1 LVRAGLVVLAFFIG
15 WGLSFI
21 GMPIPWML
29 GGIFVSLA
37 MKIAGIQGVSWPR
50 RWRNY
55 GLIVVG
61 YGIGRY
67 VTPSVLDQMLQQ
79 IPGIVGATIVAV
91 ATALIISVFMAKYEH
106 MDLHSTIM
114 GIMPGGFTQMT
125 AMSDED
131 CRVDTNVVTVLQ
143 SLRLITIVVTVPFL
157 VINFLGAQVTQ
168 TATSLAVTKGVSFW
182 PILPLAAIVGFIME
196 KLKISTPYLMGP
208 IFVTAALSLYMGL
221 LNTSPNWLLSLA
233 QLSIGIYVG
242 TGLEPKKVKK
252 LMLILPNVFLG
263 IFVMLAVSI
272 GVAYLLSYFY
282 GFSLITAFLA
292 MAPGGL
298 GEMCL
303 VGMSLEENV
312 AIILTYQMFRFL
324 FLNLAVPVCIG
335 RYFGKPSLGEER

>member
-1 LVRAGLVVLAFFIG
+1 MVRAGLVVLAFFIG
-15 WGLSFI
+15 WGLSLI

-168 TATSLAVTKGVSFW
+168 TATSLAVTKGISFW

>member
-15 WGLSFI
+15 WGLSLI

>member
-1 LVRAGLVVLAFFIG
+1 MVRVGLVVLAFFIG

-91 ATALIISVFMAKYEH
+91 ATALIISAFMAKYEH

>member
-1 LVRAGLVVLAFFIG
+1 
-15 WGLSFI
+15 
-21 GMPIPWML
+21 M
-29 GGIFVSLA
+29 
-37 MKIAGIQGVSWPR
+37 
-50 RWRNY
+50 
-55 GLIVVG
+55 
-61 YGIGRY
+61 
-67 VTPSVLDQMLQQ
+67 
-79 IPGIVGATIVAV
+79 
-91 ATALIISVFMAKYEH
+91 
-106 MDLHSTIM
+106 
-114 GIMPGGFTQMT
+114 
-125 AMSDED
+125 
-131 CRVDTNVVTVLQ
+131 
-143 SLRLITIVVTVPFL
+143 TVPFL

-168 TATSLAVTKGVSFW
+168 TATSLAVTTGVPFW
-182 PILPLAAIVGFIME
+182 PILPFAAIVGFIME

-208 IFVTAALSLYMGL
+208 IFVAAGLSLYMGL
-221 LNTSPNWLLSLA
+221 LNTSPSWLLSLA

-263 IFVMLAVSI
+263 IFVMLGVSI

-324 FLNLAVPVCIG
+324 FLNLAVPTCIG
-335 RYFGKPSLGEER
+335 KYFGKPDLSEKQ

>member
-1 LVRAGLVVLAFFIG
+1 
-15 WGLSFI
+15 
-21 GMPIPWML
+21 MPIPWML

-37 MKIAGIQGVSWPR
+37 MKIAGVQGVSWPR

-91 ATALIISVFMAKYEH
+91 VTALIISIFMAKYEH

-168 TATSLAVTKGVSFW
+168 TATSLAVTTGVPFW
-182 PILPLAAIVGFIME
+182 PILPFAAIVGFIME

-208 IFVTAALSLYMGL
+208 IFVAAGLSLYMGL
-221 LNTSPNWLLSLA
+221 LNTSPSWLLSLA

-263 IFVMLAVSI
+263 IFVMLGVSI

-324 FLNLAVPVCIG
+324 FLNLAVPTCIG
-335 RYFGKPSLGEER
+335 KYFGKPDLSEKQ

>member
-1 LVRAGLVVLAFFIG
+1 
-15 WGLSFI
+15 
-21 GMPIPWML
+21 
-29 GGIFVSLA
+29 
-37 MKIAGIQGVSWPR
+37 MKIAGIQGIEWPR

-67 VTPSVLDQMLQQ
+67 VTPSVLDQMLRQ
-79 IPGIVGATIVAV
+79 IPGIVGSTIISVII
-91 ATALIISVFMAKYEH
+91 ALIISFFMAKYEH

-143 SLRLITIVVTVPFL
+143 SLRLITIIVTVPFL

-168 TATSLAVTKGVSFW
+168 TATSLAVTKGFSFW
-182 PILPLAAIVGFIME
+182 PILPFAAIVGLVLE
-196 KLKISTPYLMGP
+196 KLKVSTPYLMGP
-208 IFVTAALSLYMGL
+208 ILLAAALSLYMGL

-242 TGLEPKKVKK
+242 AGLEPKKVKK
-252 LMLILPNVFLG
+252 LMRVLPSAFLG
-263 IFVMLAVSI
+263 IFAILGISI

-335 RYFGKPSLGEER
+335 RYFGKPELGEEQ